1 MVSELECI
9 LDEIDDDLFQPDLI
23 SLQVRKFRLYDI
35 AFLSE
40 LLLLAVHE

>member
-1 MVSELECI
+1 MVSELERI

-23 SLQVRKFRLYDI
+23 SLQVRQLRLYDI